1 MAETHADRLRGYQ
14 AQEKRFVERRFPLR
28 FEPEN
33 PVIRELYNQ
42 SKTLRWNPE
51 DDIPWTRLAPE
62 AYPPDVCEGA
72 RLTWSR
78 RAWGTYPGL
87 GESTALL
94 IRFCLESGATGMD
107 AKLFLSFRPAEEAKH
122 LEACRLFA
130 ERLGGYQPDPG
141 QEAVARLTNQPFAQM
156 ALDPDVPPEAFVAA
170 LGCLDDQLDLDLCAS
185 HLRQSRDEVARQV
198 LRLIAADRQRH
209 VLFAWTLLGERLPRL
224 GAGAREVVASATSQ
238 MLERVILAGYRNAW
252 LLPADA
258 RERLLEAEALTARSG
273 LGAST
278 VDQERRVLRAT
289 IAQLRER
296 LAALGVALP
305 VATHPELGRL

>member
-1 MAETHADRLRGYQ
+1 MAETQADRLRGYQ
-14 AQEKRFVERRFPLR
+14 AQEKRFVEPRFPLR

-51 DDIPWTRLAPE
+51 DDVPWTRLDPE
-62 AYPPDVCEGA
+62 AYPPDVRDAA

-78 RAWGTYPGL
+78 RAWGAYPGV

-122 LEACRLFA
+122 LETCYLFA
-130 ERLGGYQPDPG
+130 ERLGGYEADPG
-141 QEAVARLTNQPFAQM
+141 QDAVALVSNRPFAQM

-170 LGCLDDQLDLDLCAS
+170 LGCLDDQLDLDLCVS
-185 HLRQSRDEVARQV
+185 HLRQSRDEVARQI
-198 LRLIAADRQRH
+198 LRLIAGDKQRH
-209 VLFAWTLLGERLPRL
+209 VLFAWTLLGDRLPRL
-224 GAGAREVVASATSQ
+224 AAERRPAVAAAVRDV
-238 MLERVILAGYRNAW
+238 LERAVLSGYRNTW
-252 LLPADA
+252 LLPAGA
-258 RERLLEAEALTARSG
+258 RDRLLDAEALTARHG

-278 VDQERRVLRAT
+278 VEQEKRVLRAT
-289 IAQLRER
+289 IAQVRER
-296 LAALGVALP
+296 LAALDVVLP
-305 VATHPELGRL
+305 FVTHPEVGRL